1 MDTSDFNDKWDF
13 LQGKINQKY
22 KDLQVEYVLFVEGK
36 EDGFYQKLQ
45 ESPGTAREEVRL
57 S

>member
-1 MDTSDFNDKWDF
+1 MDTLDFNDKWDF
-13 LQGKINQKY
+13 LQGKIKQKY